1 MKVLSTKAN
10 ALGNN
15 VSPQI
20 KLVFTKGSHPLLISE
35 GTYFKGTRTRDYK
48 SVLVLRL
55 NSSWLEDTVF
65 KKFLALPSILNR
77 INKLLAVNCQCF

>member
-1 MKVLSTKAN
+1 MKQTLVKVLSTKVD

-20 KLVFTKGSHPLLISE
+20 KLVFPKGSHPLLISE

-55 NSSWLEDTVF
+55 NSSWLEDGIQSF
-65 KKFLALPSILNR
+65 FRFFFNFILN
-77 INKLLAVNCQCF
+77 